1 MCAPGDPRGAQGE
14 RRLSVKPSPGPLPIA
29 LGALLGL
36 ALLGGGWVTIFHA
49 AWLKPHPQEE
59 GDDAKVESVVPVHV
73 GKVKRLSFHRYV
85 EGWGNVAAEPAQD
98 GKAAASARVASPTL
112 GVLATAHCA
121 EGQRVE
127 KGATLFQLDTRTAS
141 AEAQKAIAARSSAKA
156 TLDRLASSVEFSE
169 RELER
174 TKKLAS
180 EQLASDKDLRAAEL
194 LVTTAKKELIE
205 ADAKVIEADKTAQA
219 AATQAALLRILSPL
233 AGTVVKVNVNPGEA
247 IEAATVLA
255 EVVDLDRLVVAAT
268 IPAAEL
274 RFLKIGLPVQIIAGE
289 RQGGEAKAEGDDE
302 KKAEEKKG
310 DAKAE
315 EKKGDAKVEEKKDD
329 AGDEEKKDEGD
340 GAQILAGQLA
350 FLGFQV
356 DMRSDTVNVRVA
368 IPRDAGLRPGQY
380 VRVRIVVEEHED
392 KLGVPR
398 ESILRGEGGASI
410 AMVVGETAVQK
421 AVRVGLKEG
430 GFVEVQG
437 EGLTEGATIVTAGA
451 YGLPKET
458 KIRVLGE

>member
-1 MCAPGDPRGAQGE
+1 
-14 RRLSVKPSPGPLPIA
+14 VKPSVIPPRTPLQIA
-29 LGALLGL
+29 LGALLGF
-36 ALLGGGWVTIFHA
+36 ALLGGGWVTIVHP
-49 AWLKPHPQEE
+49 AWIKPHPKEE
-59 GDDAKVESVVPVHV
+59 DEDAKVESVVPVHV
-73 GKVKRLSFHRYV
+73 GKVTRRSFHRYV

-98 GKAAASARVASPTL
+98 GKPAASARVASPTL
-112 GVLATAHCA
+112 GVLASAHCA

-141 AEAQKAIAARSSAKA
+141 AEAAKAIAARGSARA

-205 ADAKVIEADKTAQA
+205 ANAKVIEADKTAQA

-274 RFLKIGLPVQIIAGE
+274 RFLKIGLPAQIIAGE
-289 RQGGEAKAEGDDE
+289 RRGGEAKAEGDDE
-302 KKAEEKKG
+302 KKGDKKKG
-310 DAKAE
+310 EAE
-315 EKKGDAKVEEKKDD
+315 AGAKKDD
-329 AGDEEKKDEGD
+329 DGDEAKKDEGD
-340 GAQILAGQLA
+340 GAQILAGKLA

-380 VRVRIVVEEHED
+380 VRVRIVVEAHD
-392 KLGVPR
+392 DRLGVPS
-398 ESILRGEGGASI
+398 ESVLRGEEGASI

-421 AVRVGLKEG
+421 AVRVGLKED

-437 EGLTEGATIVTAGA
+437 EGLTEGAAIVTAGA

-458 KIRVLGE
+458 KIRAIGE